1 MWSMKMIFCGC
12 VIFGCA
18 PAPFTFYLSEM
29 KNKESMEIYMVKT
42 KREVERPYQLI
53 NLMS

>member
-1 MWSMKMIFCGC
+1 MIFCGC

-18 PAPFTFYLSEM
+18 PAPFTFYLSEL
-29 KNKESMEIYMVKT
+29 KNKREHGDIYGEDEERGGKT
-42 KREVERPYQLI
+42 ISI